1 MLKRKVFLLL
11 VLVWGANCMAQ
22 ENQCIRKSELLGG
35 TAYQLLI
42 LDKENFVVFTE
53 TLEKIEKGDY
63 SSTARMLSEMLK
75 FFDTFNLS
83 NAIFSDTIN
92 WFCDWK
98 NIEGLNNDNNMY
110 CIDSIKKKLQKLNNK
125 VAKNR
130 HICYE
135 DKMRIIRY
143 SLYWSCLAIN
153 KESWY
158 FHPQLTFHRSL
169 LDSSSLLTRFM
180 ENRNEDSFS
189 IDLSHLLKY
198 NYYPNG
204 TLFWHRYPARI
215 FQSSIEMALIRL
227 EEFNEFPPS
236 KNPVCRKM
244 ELFIQQMLTNI
255 TTEKWIVL
263 RFNWFTS

>member
-1 MLKRKVFLLL
+1 MLKRQVFLLL
-11 VLVWGANCMAQ
+11 ILVWCATCGAQ
-22 ENQCIRKSELLGG
+22 ENQCIKKSELLGG
-35 TAYQLLI
+35 TSYQLLI
-42 LDKENFVVFTE
+42 LDKERFVLFTE
-53 TLEKIEKGDY
+53 ALEKIEKGDY
-63 SSTARMLSEMLK
+63 SPASLMLSEMLM

-98 NIEGLNNDNNMY
+98 NIEGLNDNNIY
-110 CIDSIKKKLQKLNNK
+110 CIDGIKKKLQTLKNK
-125 VAKNR
+125 VVKKR
-130 HICYE
+130 HISYE

-143 SLYWSCLAIN
+143 CLYWSCLAIN
-153 KESWY
+153 KETWY

-169 LDSSSLLTRFM
+169 LDSSALLTHFI
-180 ENRNEDSFS
+180 ENSNEDSFS
-189 IDLSHLLKY
+189 INLSHLLKY

-215 FQSSIEMALIRL
+215 FQSSLEFALFSL

-244 ELFIQQMLTNI
+244 ELFIQEMLTNI

-263 RFNWFTS
+263 EFNWFTS